1 MCSIEIDVLKI
12 FTKFTGKH
20 LSNNLFLNKVFSSEF
35 REIFKNTSFTKQ
47 LQTAASVHGSITV
60 ANSKMKH
67 T

>member
-47 LQTAASVHGSITV
+47 LQTAASVHGV
-60 ANSKMKH
+60 
-67 T
+67 